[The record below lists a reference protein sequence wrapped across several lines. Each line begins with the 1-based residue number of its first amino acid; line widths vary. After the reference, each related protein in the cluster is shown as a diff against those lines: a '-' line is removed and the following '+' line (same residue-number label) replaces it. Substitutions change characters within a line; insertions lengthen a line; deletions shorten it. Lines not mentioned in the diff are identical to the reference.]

1 MRRIKGIAVALAC
14 FGIVL
19 PVNVLNAAA
28 DQTVQDNTGPAQTLN
43 IGDVALGDQ
52 GLLLGRAVDQQG
64 HALDGA
70 AVQVYFGNSKVAK
83 VVADQNGH
91 FAVQGLR
98 GGVHRIV
105 AGQSQQ
111 VVRLWVANTAPP
123 AAQQTA
129 LVVETDNVVR
139 GQLGGVDIFTLGF
152 LAASVTAA
160 IYAINNNG
168 DINDLEDKVDALQ
181 QQIDNLPSS

>member
-19 PVNVLNAAA
+19 PVNLLNAAA
-28 DQTVQDNTGPAQTLN
+28 DQTVADSTAPAQVLN
-43 IGDVALGDQ
+43 VGDVALGDQ

-64 HALDGA
+64 QALDGA
-70 AVQVYFGNSKVAK
+70 AVQVFFENSQVAQ
-83 VVADQNGH
+83 AMTDQNGN

-105 AGQSQQ
+105 AGQSEQ

-123 AAQQTA
+123 AAQQSA
-129 LVVETDNVVR
+129 LVVETDNLVR

-160 IYAINNNG
+160 IYAIDNHG
-168 DINDLEDKVDALQ
+168 DINDLEDKIDELQ
-181 QQIDNLPSS
+181 QQVDNLPSS